1 MSSVSGAMAAGQW
14 QVAVA
19 RQQLNAIEQQGKD
32 ALDLIKSATEPQAAP
47 ARPANVAASVG
58 ANLNVVA

>member
-1 MSSVSGAMAAGQW
+1 MFAGQW

-32 ALDLIKSATEPQAAP
+32 ALDLIKSAAQPSVAP
-47 ARPANVAASVG
+47 AQPANVAASVG